1 MGNVKHIYRNPNIV
15 KKSSNPAP
23 AQTKKNKVE
32 KEDSYEEILMSK
44 EPQSKKFPGVYINND
59 YDINTVDNSEN
70 EDNDDQSRSKDLG
83 DYDDDKLIYSSEEK
97 MMISITGNTESV
109 FSNKLRIE
117 VNSKHEDKKAYT
129 PYTPMT
135 GGNPPPPQSKVWTN
149 FAGAELRGAR
159 GETPAISVS
168 TSACPNYILSI
179 QISTGYNDD

>member
-135 GGNPPPPQSKVWTN
+135 GGNPPPQSKVWTN

-168 TSACPNYILSI
+168 TATCPN
-179 QISTGYNDD
+179 

>member
-159 GETPAISVS
+159 GETPAISVG
-168 TSACPNYILSI
+168 TAACPGLS
-179 QISTGYNDD
+179 